1 MLNIKFKPAT
11 NEWFRTITIDFH
23 IFSGGEVHINLIKN
37 GLSDVVIDSSIP
49 IQIIA
54 RLDSSDE
61 LMKLLVL
68 TDALRRNYKNDIEL
82 VMPYIPY
89 ARQDRACVAGDSFSL
104 KVFTDIIN
112 SQNYSKVTVSDAHSM
127 VSLALL
133 NNVEEIP
140 QETFANKVHTEIKK
154 EYGTVD
160 FIVSPDLGASKKSE
174 EWAKINDTNVIQAT
188 KVRDKSGSIVATR
201 LYDEGVNLVNSK
213 CLIVDDICSG
223 GKTFIELAKVL
234 KSKGVEKIFLFVTHG
249 IFDFGVDCILD
260 GDIDDIYTTDSFDQS
275 GNASIVVHEFFL

>member
-1 MLNIKFKPAT
+1 
-11 NEWFRTITIDFH
+11 
-23 IFSGGEVHINLIKN
+23 
-37 GLSDVVIDSSIP
+37 
-49 IQIIA
+49 
-54 RLDSSDE
+54 
-61 LMKLLVL
+61 
-68 TDALRRNYKNDIEL
+68 
-82 VMPYIPY
+82 MPYIPY

-112 SQNYSKVTVSDAHSM
+112 SQNYSKVIVSDAHSM

-140 QETFANKVHTEIKK
+140 QETFANRVHSRIKK
-154 EYGTVD
+154 DYGTVD

-174 EWAKINDTNVIQAT
+174 EWTKINDINVIQAT

-201 LYDEGVNLVNSK
+201 LYDEGVNLVGSK

-234 KSKGVEKIFLFVTHG
+234 KSKGVEKIFLYITHG
-249 IFDFGVDCILD
+249 IFDFGIDCILD
-260 GDIDDIYTTDSFDQS
+260 GGIDDIYTTDSFDQS
-275 GNASIVVHEFFL
+275 GNASVVVHEFFL